1 MRFSANSFRFWG
13 KKAIRAEATHFS
25 RKRGRFGV
33 QRRRPPDDERRS
45 LPFLMKRLIFRTK
58 YSILITAGNAAVV
71 GASVIQRYEVGKGCV
86 YILGTVPDYQD
97 MRRLIAEV
105 CARGGVECGKTEG
118 NSILVSQRRGVDRSG
133 IILAEIGGTGG
144 IYHADKT
151 FTDLLTGKKYQNDI
165 TLEPYQVLLLEE
177 K

>member
-1 MRFSANSFRFWG
+1 M
-13 KKAIRAEATHFS
+13 
-25 RKRGRFGV
+25 
-33 QRRRPPDDERRS
+33 
-45 LPFLMKRLIFRTK
+45 MKRLIFRTK

-71 GASVIQRYEVGKGCV
+71 GDSVIQRYEVGKGCV

-118 NSILVSQRRGVDRSG
+118 NSILVSKRRGVDRSG

-151 FTDLLTGKKYQNDI
+151 FTDLKKKKKYQNDI